1 MFRKFYPDANEIL
14 VSQFRDAAEG
24 LEKDLSP
31 AAIQGHFMFFKSDPA
46 AAIEHVDRLSAPTIS
61 SKILAWGGIKTL
73 YLHYWEWNLMKE
85 CELYIDDMY
94 GRVGTE

>member
-61 SKILAWGGIKTL
+61 SKILA
-73 YLHYWEWNLMKE
+73 
-85 CELYIDDMY
+85 
-94 GRVGTE
+94 